1 MLNQVA
7 IIGRLT
13 KNPELR
19 YTSNGKAVC
28 EFTLAVN
35 RIGEG
40 TDFIT
45 CTCWGKQAENLVKY
59 QTQGSLVAVSGK
71 LRVNKYTD
79 SDNKTR
85 YKTYVETNELEYLSS
100 KGKAEKVVNDT
111 EETPVENPF
120 EEFAKET
127 EQEDL
132 PF

>member
-1 MLNQVA
+1 MLNQIA

-19 YTSNGKAVC
+19 YTNSGKAVC

-79 SDNKTR
+79 NNNNTR

-111 EETPVENPF
+111 EEPTPDPF
-120 EEFAKET
+120 EDFHNEI
-127 EQEDL
+127 EDNNL